1 MEEECFDDGRCLS
14 RVRSVVELFPAS
26 FDFSVLFGIFF
37 VLNLVLWANGSSA
50 AIPFTTFLA
59 LLALWF
65 CVATPL
71 VFIGAYLGFKRPV
84 RTSSTCL
91 KQDSDV

>member
-1 MEEECFDDGRCLS
+1 VIIFRLG
-14 RVRSVVELFPAS
+14 
-26 FDFSVLFGIFF
+26 FGIFF
-37 VLNLVLWANGSSA
+37 ILNLVLWANGSSA
-50 AIPFTTFLA
+50 AIPFTTFIA

-84 RTSSTCL
+84 RMKNKYL
-91 KQDSDV
+91 